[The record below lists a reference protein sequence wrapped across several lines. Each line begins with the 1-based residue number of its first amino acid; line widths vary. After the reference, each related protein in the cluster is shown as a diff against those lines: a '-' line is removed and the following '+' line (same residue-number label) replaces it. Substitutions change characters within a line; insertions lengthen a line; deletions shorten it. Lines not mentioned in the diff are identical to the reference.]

1 MASKSPSR
9 KKTVRKNRKK
19 RSAIAVI
26 LSVLLVL
33 LLMIAGAAA
42 WITIHSLNK
51 IQRVDT
57 DKEVWIDPSLED
69 FEEDEPEE
77 TPESNDPDAA
87 KPAVTLDPFGVQW
100 KLPETVAQN
109 DKVHNILLI
118 GQDRRPGEGRARSD
132 SMIIC
137 SVNEDTNEI
146 RLCSLMRDMYVPFPG
161 GYSDNRINAAYTF
174 GGMSLLDQLIEE
186 DLGIPIEGNV
196 EVDFDGFLNV
206 MGLIAPLE
214 IELNDVEAWYLNN
227 AGGWMLH
234 TGVNALNAEQLLLY
248 ARVRSIGHA
257 DYDRT
262 ERQRKVV
269 TAAFNKIR
277 TMSVSQLTQI
287 ANAALPCVT
296 TDLSNSEILNYVYM
310 VGANR
315 MSIAGTLRIPADG
328 THTPQMIRGMSVLLP
343 DLDANSTILR
353 EFLYQ

>member
-1 MASKSPSR
+1 MFRYPTFLTAAFAALALAFASNAASYAQDAPSGSSLDAR
-9 KKTVRKNRKK
+9 
-19 RSAIAVI
+19 
-26 LSVLLVL
+26 
-33 LLMIAGAAA
+33 
-42 WITIHSLNK
+42 TIH
-51 IQRVDT
+51 
-57 DKEVWIDPSLED
+57 
-69 FEEDEPEE
+69 
-77 TPESNDPDAA
+77 ND
-87 KPAVTLDPFGVQW
+87 
-100 KLPETVAQN
+100 
-109 DKVHNILLI
+109 
-118 GQDRRPGEGRARSD
+118 
-132 SMIIC
+132 
-137 SVNEDTNEI
+137 
-146 RLCSLMRDMYVPFPG
+146 
-161 GYSDNRINAAYTF
+161 
-174 GGMSLLDQLIEE
+174 
-186 DLGIPIEGNV
+186 
-196 EVDFDGFLNV
+196 
-206 MGLIAPLE
+206 
-214 IELNDVEAWYLNN
+214 
-227 AGGWMLH
+227 
-234 TGVNALNAEQLLLY
+234 ALNAEQLLLY